1 MNPFFAIP
9 DRRNIQDF
17 TIYSVL
23 AQPKKN
29 AVTKSWTGTRDKGQ
43 GTSGLGEVGTR
54 GRGEAVTWG
63 CGDVGKQ

>member
-29 AVTKSWTGTRDKGQ
+29 AVTKSWTGTRDKGLRD
-43 GTSGLGEVGTR
+43 SEKW
-54 GRGEAVTWG
+54 GR
-63 CGDVGKQ
+63 GDVGKQ